1 MDARFLRQISDY
13 KRFTEQCRKL
23 AARTTRA
30 DDKAILDEM
39 AIAWDLAARDRERQL
54 AKNTDNK

>member
-1 MDARFLRQISDY
+1 MGTGFLRQISDY
-13 KRFTEQCRKL
+13 KRFAEQCRKL
-23 AARTTRA
+23 SARTTRA

-54 AKNTDNK
+54 AKTTSDK

>member
-1 MDARFLRQISDY
+1 MDARFLRQIFDY
-13 KRFTEQCRKL
+13 KRFAEQCRKL
-23 AARTTRA
+23 SARATEA

-54 AKNTDNK
+54 AKTTSYK